1 MNARHCLS
9 LTLHADNLPE
19 TGKRQHE
26 NKNEPRR
33 RDRVDVARRE
43 KKKLRHNSFR
53 QTKFGVSR
61 RSAASETPSH
71 YLNRRRGTGRAGR
84 CGHERGLLP
93 ARCCRQSNWRGFSPR
108 CV

>member
-9 LTLHADNLPE
+9 LTLRADNLPE

-26 NKNEPRR
+26 NKNAPS
-33 RDRVDVARRE
+33 RRE

-53 QTKFGVSR
+53 QTKCGVSR
-61 RSAASETPSH
+61 RSAASETLALSE
-71 YLNRRRGTGRAGR
+71 LARGWTGRAGR
-84 CGHERGLLP
+84 CGHERGSLP
-93 ARCCRQSNWRGFSPR
+93 ARRCLQSNWRGFSPR